1 MFTHRG
7 NEGGREGGREGGGE
21 SKITNPSVRIL
32 CIMDDTFV
40 SLKSFIKCKTLF
52 YVCNK
57 QFQMNNYTCQNKP
70 LCKFSFKNK
79 EMQVFFPSNKPIT
92 KNTIIS

>member
-1 MFTHRG
+1 
-7 NEGGREGGREGGGE
+7 
-21 SKITNPSVRIL
+21 
-32 CIMDDTFV
+32 MDDTFV

-92 KNTIIS
+92 KNTIISWTISTGNERKYQSRKGEKQISYID